1 VPANVF
7 LDTSALLKRFVEERG
22 SDTVR
27 ELLTEPTFRGYL
39 FIARHLEPEL
49 ISALNQRYR
58 DAALAHRQVETALA
72 EFRRVEDIF
81 GLVPLNESVIQDAAR
96 ILNSH
101 RNAAIRAGDAFH
113 LAALRYLRGTF
124 LRGERLCMMSS
135 DRSMLA
141 LAGRLGIESHD
152 PERESVSVLRS

>member
-1 VPANVF
+1 VRY
-7 LDTSALLKRFVEERG
+7 T
-22 SDTVR
+22 DTVR
-27 ELLTEPTFRGYL
+27 ELLTEPTFRGHL

-58 DAALAHRQVETALA
+58 DGALAHRQVETALT
-72 EFRRVEDIF
+72 EFRRSEDIF
-81 GLVPLNESVIQDAAR
+81 GLVPLNESVIQDATR

-113 LAALRYLRGTF
+113 LAALRYLHGTS
-124 LRGERLCMMSS
+124 LRGERLCLMSS

-152 PERESVSVLRS
+152 PERNAVSVLRS